1 MNKKQWFNDK
11 ELLKQFDKESKR
23 FEVGKE
29 KGFTLIEMNQR
40 LEILRKKNSNINKFN
55 RINNK

>member
-11 ELLKQFDKESKR
+11 ELLKQFDKEAKR
-23 FEVGKE
+23 FELGKE
-29 KGFTLIEMNQR
+29 KGFTQIEMNQR

-55 RINNK
+55 RINTK